1 MKKALVM
8 LLAVVLVIGM
18 AVPAYAVS
26 SPVGDKTSS
35 TATADLPKLTDES
48 KGYVE
53 LIATED
59 AEELP
64 KESQAIFAEAQASL
78 KDAAPA
84 GMKTQYFFWC
94 HIVGEKSPVDV
105 TVELKGITELVV
117 KQYLDGKW
125 VELKSAINADG
136 TVSIYGLVEGP
147 VAIFTK

>member
-53 LIATED
+53 LVATED
-59 AEELP
+59 AEKLS

-136 TVSIYGLVEGP
+136 TVSIYSLVEGP

>member
-35 TATADLPKLTDES
+35 TATADLPELTDDS

-53 LIATED
+53 LIAIED
-59 AEELP
+59 TKELS
-64 KESQAIFAEAQASL
+64 KESEATFAEAQASL

-94 HIVGEKSPVDV
+94 HIVGKENSAGV

-136 TVSIYGLVEGP
+136 TISIYGLVEGP